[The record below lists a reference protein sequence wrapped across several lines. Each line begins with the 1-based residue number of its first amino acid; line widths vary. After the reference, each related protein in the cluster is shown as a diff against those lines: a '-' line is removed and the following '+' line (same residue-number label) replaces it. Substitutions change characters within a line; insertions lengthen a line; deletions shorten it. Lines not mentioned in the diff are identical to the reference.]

1 MSVISKKRYVVTAFN
16 PETTYNGIKDFDCG
30 DAMLNDYLKKQIRRQ
45 FSRDYIQA
53 LLILDRHD
61 NDKVVGFVTATLSQ
75 LVKDDVPEDF
85 YPHSIPPSITVM
97 KIPMLAIDK
106 NKQRQGLGKMLMRAI
121 LDYSVESAAVV
132 KGIQGVSLDALE
144 DKKAF
149 YEGYEFRATSPEVSA
164 HGTIRMLLPMYML
177 RQTYKNWQSPAAA
190 VNQSGTK

>member
-1 MSVISKKRYVVTAFN
+1 MSVISKKQYVVTAFN

-61 NDKVVGFVTATLSQ
+61 NNKVVGFVTATLSQ
-75 LVKDDVPEDF
+75 LVKENVPADF

-106 NKQRQGLGKMLMRAI
+106 NKQRQG
-121 LDYSVESAAVV
+121 
-132 KGIQGVSLDALE
+132 
-144 DKKAF
+144 
-149 YEGYEFRATSPEVSA
+149 
-164 HGTIRMLLPMYML
+164 
-177 RQTYKNWQSPAAA
+177 
-190 VNQSGTK
+190 